1 MAIKNLA
8 GKIEKELARTTE
20 SYESLIETMREFIEA
35 NMKAIADKMAECGDI
50 LEAEASKSSKSKSK
64 KTAKKTSK
72 PKTEKQIS
80 GRKGGLLNHL
90 LTILKDS
97 EKPLTELDIA
107 KILLEN
113 PEKYNWKNKSESTLY
128 QTLRRGVKE
137 KKISESGDRSK
148 ETKTYHVA

>member
-8 GKIEKELARTTE
+8 SKVEKELARTTE
-20 SYESLIETMREFIEA
+20 SYESLISTMREYIEA

-50 LEAEASKSSKSKSK
+50 LDAEISKKSKPK
-64 KTAKKTSK
+64 KAAKKISK
-72 PKTEKQIS
+72 PKTEKQS
-80 GRKGGLLNHL
+80 TPRKGGLLNHL

-113 PEKYNWKNKSESTLY
+113 PEKYNWKNKSETTLY

-137 KKISESGDRSK
+137 KTISESGERSK
-148 ETKTYHVA
+148 ETKTYQVA